1 MFGKLKQ
8 LLSDKKLIASK
19 EKWQTK
25 QKKVETVS
33 EYVNALIN
41 HLNEVASII
50 AAKKGEKL
58 KGKIFRIGITH
69 LVDNKLVPLPLVR
82 AKELEKVFLD
92 EFLVMPVEATS
103 LGKLLETRKGDT
115 IRDMEAHLAK
125 RVKSISSQIA
135 LKWGVKSNM
144 RMPYKTL
151 KNSGIIF
158 FSADV
163 TNFFNEELFDYIE
176 SLIPDI
182 EAYLNIANDFD
193 KLVEMQ
199 EELVNKEGDSLHS
212 KKLLHHLQIILEKE
226 QNPFPEKLNY
236 EQKVILKGNEVS
248 GNLIN
253 LWKIDENRAAIL
265 LLESDVNIV
274 DSARM
279 SLYLRGMFLKETQ
292 KTQKVVEIVKALEKY
307 YWEFLDSDPYLTSTE
322 EMVSVFLGII
332 NLSKHELTYS
342 NIGFI
347 HPIICH
353 KDEGTVDIL
362 ENTGLYFGSMDQ
374 SFTEETVP
382 LKKGERLFLA
392 TSSLLEIMKRDHKV
406 LGTESL
412 HRVIKETHTKQ
423 LTEVCHVIYQTA
435 EDLYKSSEENYDAI
449 FAAIEILE

>member
-8 LLSDKKLIASK
+8 LLNDKKLIASK
-19 EKWQTK
+19 ENWQTK
-25 QKKVETVS
+25 QKKIETVS
-33 EYVNALIN
+33 EYVNALID
-41 HLNEVASII
+41 HLNEVAQII
-50 AAKKGEKL
+50 AAKNGEKL

-69 LVDNKLVPLPLVR
+69 LVKNKLVPLPLVR

-103 LGKLLETRKGDT
+103 LGKLLETGKGDT
-115 IRDMEAHLAK
+115 IPDMEEHLAK

-158 FSADV
+158 FSANV
-163 TNFFNEELFDYIE
+163 THFFNEELFDYIE

-199 EELVNKEGDSLHS
+199 EAMVNKEGDSLHS
-212 KKLLHHLQIILEKE
+212 KKLLHRLQIILEKE
-226 QNPFPEKLNY
+226 QNPFPGKINY

-253 LWKIDENRAAIL
+253 LWKIDENKAAIL

-274 DSARM
+274 SSARM

-292 KTQKVVEIVKALEKY
+292 RTTKVVEIVKALEKY
-307 YWEFLDSDPYLTSTE
+307 YWEFLDSDPYLTPTE
-322 EMVSVFLGII
+322 EMVSVFLGIL
-332 NLSKHELTYS
+332 NFDKYELTYS

-353 KDEGTVDIL
+353 KDEGTVDVL

-374 SFTEETVP
+374 SFTEKTIQ

-392 TSSLLEIMKRDHKV
+392 TSSLLEILKKEHNMFGR
-406 LGTESL
+406 ESL
-412 HRVIKETHTKQ
+412 HKVIKESHSKE
-423 LTEVCHVIYQTA
+423 LTEVCHVIHKTA
-435 EDLYKSSEENYDAI
+435 EELYKADEEYDAI
-449 FAAIEILE
+449 FAAIEIL

>member
-8 LLSDKKLIASK
+8 LLNDKKLIASK
-19 EKWQTK
+19 EKWQSK

-33 EYVNALIN
+33 EYVNALID

-50 AAKKGEKL
+50 AAKNGKKL

-103 LGKLLETRKGDT
+103 LGKLLETGKGDT
-115 IRDMEAHLAK
+115 IRDMEAHLAE

-144 RMPYKTL
+144 RMPYKTI

-158 FSADV
+158 FSADEK
-163 TNFFNEELFDYIE
+163 NFFNEELFDYIE

-193 KLVEMQ
+193 KLVKMQ
-199 EELVNKEGDSLHS
+199 EDLVNREGDSLHS

-226 QNPFPEKLNY
+226 QNPFPEKINY

-253 LWKIDENRAAIL
+253 LWKIDNNKAAIL

-292 KTQKVVEIVKALEKY
+292 RTQKVVEIVKALEKY
-307 YWEFLDSDPYLTSTE
+307 YWEFLDSDPYLTPTE
-322 EMVSVFLGII
+322 EVVSVFLGI
-332 NLSKHELTYS
+332 LDLDKYELTYS

-353 KDEGTVDIL
+353 KDEGTVDVL

-392 TSSLLEIMKRDHKV
+392 TSSLLEILKKEHNV
-406 LGTESL
+406 FGTESL
-412 HRVIKETHTKQ
+412 HKVIKESHSKK
-423 LTEVCHVIYQTA
+423 LTEVCHLIHETA
-435 EDLYKSSEENYDAI
+435 EELYKADKEEYDAI
-449 FAAIEILE
+449 FAAIEIL